1 MNSRLRDIII
11 TALVAVLLFSSVN
24 MSYDLIKAKEEK
36 DANAELRQLMEQAAA
51 APEETPALPEVK
63 EEDPPVEVEE
73 EKPEETP
80 EPTPTPEPEILPQYE
95 ALYEMN
101 NDMAG
106 WLSIEGTEIDYPVMY
121 TPEDQNYYLHIAFDG
136 SEAYSGSLFIGIYW
150 DDSTNHT
157 LIHGHNMKNGTM
169 FGTLQYYSLPDYA
182 AQHPTISFDTL
193 YEKHEYTVIGAFFT
207 HLFDDDSDEEGF
219 RYYYYTDLSN
229 EDTYNW
235 YIEQV
240 KEESLYETDVEVE
253 YGMKVLTLSTCSYHV
268 KDGRFVV
275 VAVETNEN
283 S

>member
-36 DANAELRQLMEQAAA
+36 NANEALRQLMEQAAA
-51 APEETPALPEVK
+51 EETPALPEIK
-63 EEDPPVEVEE
+63 EEETPPVPVEE
-73 EKPEETP
+73 PEETP

-106 WLSIEGTEIDYPVMY
+106 WLSIEGTEVDYPVMY

-136 SEAYSGSLFIGIYW
+136 SEAYSGCLFIGVNWDETTNQTIIY
-150 DDSTNHT
+150 
-157 LIHGHNMKNGTM
+157 GHNMKNRTM
-169 FGTLQYYSLPDYA
+169 FGTLLDYCSEQYA
-182 AQHPTISFDTL
+182 AEHPIKFNTL
-193 YEKHEYTVIGAFFT
+193 YEEREYTVIAAFY
-207 HLFDDDSDEEGF
+207 SKIYNEEINEEGF
-219 RYYYYTDLSN
+219 RYYYYTDLSDEETFN
-229 EDTYNW
+229 S

-240 KEESLYETDVEVE
+240 MEESLYETDVEVE
-253 YGMKVLTLSTCSYHV
+253 FGSRILTLSTCSHHIT
-268 KDGRFVV
+268 DGRFAV
-275 VAVETNEN
+275 VAVEKTEN